1 MILKKT
7 LWIFAL
13 AGLILLCL
21 PFATFGQTSE
31 VAALKKEIRVLKEQM
46 RKLTVE
52 VRANSAVR
60 PTFTGFMPQFSERFH
75 VLHQAGEAGDWAVA
89 SHELLEL
96 KRLMVVAMAIDAQK
110 GQLMAT
116 FLNASLD
123 KINVAIEHGNGKLFL
138 KALDE
143 TVVNCNTCHKAVGSG
158 FIRITLNADE
168 MLSMRHSHAFQ
179 KSKITG
185 MKMHK
190 H

>member
-21 PFATFGQTSE
+21 PLATFGQTSE

-52 VRANSAVR
+52 VRANSALR
-60 PTFTGFMPQFSERFH
+60 PTFTEFMPQFSERFH
-75 VLHQAGEAGDWAVA
+75 VMHRAGDAGDWAVA
-89 SHELLEL
+89 SHELMEL
-96 KRLMVVAMAIDAQK
+96 KRLLGVAMVIDAQK
-110 GQLMAT
+110 GQLLAT
-116 FLNASLD
+116 FLNPSLE
-123 KINVAIEHGNGKLFL
+123 KIEAAIEHTNGKAFF

-143 TVVNCNTCHKAVGSG
+143 TVVNCNTCHKAVGSE

-168 MLSMRHSHAFQ
+168 VVSMRHSHAFR